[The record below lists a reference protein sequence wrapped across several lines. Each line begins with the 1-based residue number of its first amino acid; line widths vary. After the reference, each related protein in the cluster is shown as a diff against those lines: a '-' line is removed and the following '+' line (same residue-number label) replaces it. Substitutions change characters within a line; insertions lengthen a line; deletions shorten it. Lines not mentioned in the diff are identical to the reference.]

1 MSLLRNLALVQRL
14 GTSTVEARS
23 SLEERGRA
31 HSHRGGPAWAEGV
44 VMGDGLGLDAW
55 WDEPEYKRCSKV
67 RLRSLRAPAI
77 VPAHPIP
84 SRQEAADGLAGIQ
97 ERAG

>member
-1 MSLLRNLALVQRL
+1 
-14 GTSTVEARS
+14 
-23 SLEERGRA
+23 
-31 HSHRGGPAWAEGV
+31 
-44 VMGDGLGLDAW
+44 MGDGLGLDAW

-77 VPAHPIP
+77 VSAHPIP